1 MTRMHTLILSALCA
15 SLVAG
20 CTFMARGPE
29 QYESDTRKVLEE
41 RNPQIKAC
49 YDALLDREAGIGG
62 NVVVRF
68 TVEKKTGV
76 FKEIRLDNEAT
87 TAPESIAQCV
97 LQALQG
103 LTPLG
108 RAFFMV
114 YYGLQRCR
122 RNIHWAVGDS
132 CRARSKARK
141 KAARARWLASGGASP
156 CQSTGSRTASS
167 LRRRRLPCHCRS
179 GERSTM
185 R

>member
-103 LTPLG
+103 LTLTPVDQ
-108 RAFFMV
+108 RD
-114 YYGLQRCR
+114 GLATFTWTFQ
-122 RNIHWAVGDS
+122 APP
-132 CRARSKARK
+132 APAK
-141 KAARARWLASGGASP
+141 KAKKKKDKDDDK
-156 CQSTGSRTASS
+156 
-167 LRRRRLPCHCRS
+167 
-179 GERSTM
+179 ED
-185 R
+185 